1 MLVLSSFKD
10 SQQLNV
16 QLEIRIVLNC
26 FVAKLTEGLAE
37 RIATSI
43 YLLPT
48 KCRVSPVSYWPS
60 FFPSALG
67 FMRKALGTK
76 IQADTGSVSYI
87 TDLKLSKIFF
97 ISLGLNRGEISIQ
110 TNSPN
115 YLFKR

>member
-1 MLVLSSFKD
+1 
-10 SQQLNV
+10 
-16 QLEIRIVLNC
+16 
-26 FVAKLTEGLAE
+26 
-37 RIATSI
+37 
-43 YLLPT
+43 
-48 KCRVSPVSYWPS
+48 
-60 FFPSALG
+60 
-67 FMRKALGTK
+67 MRKALGTK